1 MVSLAMQPDGG
12 PALAFLIFLIAVP
25 TVALFAIRYAIRSE
39 RAHKEAQRAHQAYVA
54 QQWAAEQAHA
64 AHERARVE
72 HERKL
77 LEYNDSLGLMLAQT
91 PAEFEEATAVILSQ
105 LGYQLRRV
113 GKAGDLGADLVGA
126 DGYGH
131 GVIVQCKRYAPGNKV
146 GTPAVQSFIGMHHR
160 YHRAAVG
167 VCDNVVVHRSCCGTG
182 SAMRLV
188 FAGPG
193 KRALVRQACSLRSP
207 AACVMRA
214 EGSVDSS
221 AWIRSSR
228 IARRHADHARE
239 PPQGPRADA
248 DPRRETGGRP

>member
-25 TVALFAIRYAIRSE
+25 TVAVFAIRYAIRSE

-113 GKAGDLGADLVGA
+113 GKAGGLGADLVGA

-167 VCDNVVVHRSCCGTG
+167 VFVTTSSFTAPAVELARQCGSC
-182 SAMRLV
+182 SQ
-188 FAGPG
+188 
-193 KRALVRQACSLRSP
+193 VRGNAP
-207 AACVMRA
+207 
-214 EGSVDSS
+214 SS
-221 AWIRSSR
+221 G
-228 IARRHADHARE
+228 RHAR
-239 PPQGPRADA
+239 
-248 DPRRETGGRP
+248 

>member
-1 MVSLAMQPDGG
+1 M
-12 PALAFLIFLIAVP
+12 
-25 TVALFAIRYAIRSE
+25 
-39 RAHKEAQRAHQAYVA
+39 A

-131 GVIVQCKRYAPGNKV
+131 GVIVQCKRYPLC
-146 GTPAVQSFIGMHHR
+146 QSWLRHPPP
-160 YHRAAVG
+160 
-167 VCDNVVVHRSCCGTG
+167 DN
-182 SAMRLV
+182 
-188 FAGPG
+188 
-193 KRALVRQACSLRSP
+193 Q
-207 AACVMRA
+207 
-214 EGSVDSS
+214 
-221 AWIRSSR
+221 
-228 IARRHADHARE
+228 
-239 PPQGPRADA
+239 
-248 DPRRETGGRP
+248 